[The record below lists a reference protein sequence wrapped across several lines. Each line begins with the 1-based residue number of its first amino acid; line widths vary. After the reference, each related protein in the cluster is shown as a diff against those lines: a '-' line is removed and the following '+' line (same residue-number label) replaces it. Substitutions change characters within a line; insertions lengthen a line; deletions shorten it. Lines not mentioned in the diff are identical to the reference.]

1 MVLSYKDKGDWIL
14 ETKYNIGAKKKK
26 VEETEQKS
34 RGFNIPFFCV
44 IWLNSNVAFGDTI
57 YTRLQRRTMT
67 SLQRY
72 HSANLP
78 ELMKIISKN
87 GIGMDDYL
95 DRFFNSFETTT
106 NYPPYNLIHV
116 NNVES
121 VLEIALAGFAKKD
134 LKVYTEY
141 GKLIVE
147 GSKETKDTGSEYVHQ
162 GLAQRSFTR
171 EWALSDDVEVRE
183 VQFKDGLLTVKLG
196 KVVPDHHAR
205 KDYLK

>member
-1 MVLSYKDKGDWIL
+1 
-14 ETKYNIGAKKKK
+14 
-26 VEETEQKS
+26 
-34 RGFNIPFFCV
+34 
-44 IWLNSNVAFGDTI
+44 
-57 YTRLQRRTMT
+57 MT
-67 SLQRY
+67 NLASY

-95 DRFFNSFETTT
+95 DRFFNNSYETTT

-121 VLEIALAGFAKKD
+121 VLEIALAGFSKKE

-141 GKLIVE
+141 GKLIIE
-147 GSKETKDTGSEYVHQ
+147 GQKETKETKSEYVHQ

-171 EWALSDDVEVRE
+171 EWTLSDDVKIRD
-183 VQFKDGLLTVKLG
+183 VQFKDGLLTVNLG
-196 KVVPDHHAR
+196 KIVPEYHTR
-205 KDYLK
+205 KDYL

>member
-1 MVLSYKDKGDWIL
+1 
-14 ETKYNIGAKKKK
+14 
-26 VEETEQKS
+26 
-34 RGFNIPFFCV
+34 
-44 IWLNSNVAFGDTI
+44 
-57 YTRLQRRTMT
+57 MT
-67 SLQRY
+67 ALQRY

-78 ELMKIISKN
+78 ELMKIINRN

-95 DRFFNSFETTT
+95 DRFFNEDYSS

-121 VLEIALAGFAKKD
+121 MLEIALAGFSKKD

-147 GSKETKDTGSEYVHQ
+147 GSKEAKDTGSEYVHQ

-196 KVVPDHHAR
+196 KVVPEHHAR
-205 KDYLK
+205 KNYL